1 MNKISLYLSLLII
14 LLAISCE
21 SKRER
26 KKESIIH
33 QETLDSAKTIQTKI
47 SFFHYEEKND
57 FPDAIIEMYTPLINQ
72 SFRPGKVPFEFNIKN
87 YPFAEGLSG
96 FQLNLILN
104 SGDPI
109 GYNMPIFQHELKVGT
124 YRALAY
130 LVDPEGL
137 ALKEFGNYID
147 RDFMVGDTRPFPYFA
162 EPSIFLNLPRN
173 QQRYSADQ
181 EVIIDFLVVGG
192 DINADGLKVQITVNE
207 FSYEIEEM
215 TPVRVANL
223 PKGEYRLYVNLL
235 RKDGKEL
242 DGPFSK
248 VSKTIIIE

>member
-1 MNKISLYLSLLII
+1 MNKTSLSLSLLII
-14 LLAISCE
+14 FLAFSCE

-26 KKESIIH
+26 KKETIID
-33 QETLDSAKTIQTKI
+33 QETLDSITTDQPKT

-57 FPDAIIEMYTPLINQ
+57 FPDAIIEMYTPLSNQ
-72 SFRPGKVPFEFNIKN
+72 RFRPGKVPFEFNIKN
-87 YPFAEGLSG
+87 YPFAEGLTG
-96 FQLNLILN
+96 FQLNMILN

-109 GYNMPIFQHELKVGT
+109 GYNIPIFQKELKSGT

-130 LVDPEGL
+130 LVDSEGL

-162 EPSIFLNLPRN
+162 EPSIFLNLPRI
-173 QQRYSADQ
+173 QQTYSPDK
-181 EVIIDFLVVGG
+181 EVIIDFLVFGG
-192 DINADGLKVQITVNE
+192 DMKADGLKVEISVNDHT
-207 FSYEIEEM
+207 YEIEEM
-215 TPVRVANL
+215 VPVRVANL
-223 PKGEYRLYVNLL
+223 PKGEYRLSVNLL

>member
-1 MNKISLYLSLLII
+1 MKKTSLTLLLLMI
-14 LLAISCE
+14 LFAYSCD

-26 KKESIIH
+26 KKEAIINLETADSISTE
-33 QETLDSAKTIQTKI
+33 QPKI
-47 SFFHYEEKND
+47 AFFHYDEKND
-57 FPDAIIEMYTPLINQ
+57 FPDAIIEMYTPLSNQ
-72 SFRPGKVPFEFNIKN
+72 SFKPGKVPFEFNIKN

-109 GYNMPIFQHELKVGT
+109 GYNMPIFQRALKEGT
-124 YRALAY
+124 YRAVAY
-130 LVDPEGL
+130 LIDPEGL

-162 EPSIFLNLPRN
+162 EPSVFLNLPKN
-173 QQRYSADQ
+173 QQSYSPEQ

-192 DINADGLKVQITVNE
+192 DMKADGLKVQITVNE

-223 PKGEYRLYVNLL
+223 PKGEYRLDVSLL

-248 VSKTIIIE
+248 VSKSIIIE

>member
-1 MNKISLYLSLLII
+1 MKKTSLSLLLLII
-14 LLAISCE
+14 LFTYSCD

-26 KKESIIH
+26 KKEAIINT
-33 QETLDSAKTIQTKI
+33 ETADTISAEKPKI
-47 SFFHYEEKND
+47 SFFHYDEKND
-57 FPDAIIEMYTPLINQ
+57 YPDAIIEMYTPLSNQ
-72 SFRPGKVPFEFNIKN
+72 TFRPGKIPFEFNIKN

-109 GYNMPIFQHELKVGT
+109 GYNMPIFQRELKEGT
-124 YRALAY
+124 YRAVAY
-130 LVDPEGL
+130 LIDPEGL

-162 EPSIFLNLPRN
+162 EPSVFLNLPKDKQTYN
-173 QQRYSADQ
+173 SEQ

-192 DINADGLKVQITVNE
+192 DMKADGLKVQITVND

-235 RKDGKEL
+235 RKDGKDL
-242 DGPFSK
+242 DGAFSR

>member
-1 MNKISLYLSLLII
+1 MNKTSLSLLLSI
-14 LLAISCE
+14 LLLSYSCD

-26 KKESIIH
+26 KKETIITHETADSISLVLP
-33 QETLDSAKTIQTKI
+33 EI

-57 FPDAIIEMYTPLINQ
+57 YPDAIIEMYTPLSNQ

-109 GYNMPIFQHELKVGT
+109 GYNMPIFQRELKEGT
-124 YRALAY
+124 YRAVAY
-130 LVDPEGL
+130 LIDPEGL

-147 RDFMVGDTRPFPYFA
+147 RDFTVGDTRAFPYFA
-162 EPSIFLNLPRN
+162 EPSVFLNLPKN
-173 QQRYSADQ
+173 QQSYSPEQ

-192 DINADGLKVQITVNE
+192 DMKADGLKVQISVNE

-223 PKGEYRLYVNLL
+223 PKGEYRLYVNLV

-242 DGPFSK
+242 DGAFSR